1 MRGSDVLQESLF
13 TVRKLD
19 DFVPASH
26 PLRPIRDQVNRAL
39 KRLDGLF
46 AKMYAEAERGGRP
59 SIAPEKLLR
68 AMLLQ
73 VFYSVRSERQLMEQI
88 QYNLLYRWFVG
99 LAMDDAVWVPT
110 VFSKNR
116 ERMIE
121 HDAIVALFNDVLAEA
136 ESEGW
141 LSGEHFSVDGT
152 LIQAW
157 AGHKSFVR
165 TDRDVDGDD
174 GNGGDFRGEK
184 RSNETHAST
193 TDPDARLYRKG
204 KTASEL
210 RYIGHTLSDNR
221 HGLIANARVTQA
233 DGHAER
239 ETAKAMIADAVQA
252 VPDDVQVTLGA
263 DKGYDA
269 AEFIEAL
276 QDMRV
281 VPHVAQNTSG
291 RRSAVPDEVATS
303 IGYAISQQK
312 RKLIE
317 QGFGWA
323 KFIGPIRQVM
333 VRGLAKVD
341 QVFVLAMTG
350 YNLVRLRTL
359 RRLAAAGKLRA
370 QTT

>member
-1 MRGSDVLQESLF
+1 
-13 TVRKLD
+13 
-19 DFVPASH
+19 
-26 PLRPIRDQVNRAL
+26 
-39 KRLDGLF
+39 
-46 AKMYAEAERGGRP
+46 
-59 SIAPEKLLR
+59 
-68 AMLLQ
+68 MLLQ

-88 QYNLLYRWFVG
+88 QYNLLYRWFIG
-99 LAMDDAVWVPT
+99 LAMEDAVWVPT

-116 ERMIE
+116 ERLIE
-121 HDAIVALFNDVLAEA
+121 HDAVVALFNEVLAEA
-136 ESEGW
+136 DREGW

-165 TDRDVDGDD
+165 KDRDDEGDGD
-174 GNGGDFRGEK
+174 GTDFRGDK
-184 RSNETHAST
+184 RSNETHEST

-210 RYIGHTLSDNR
+210 SYMGHTLSDNR

-239 ETAKAMIADAVQA
+239 EAAKVMIADAKQA
-252 VPDDVQVTLGA
+252 APENTEVTLGA

-269 AEFIEAL
+269 AEFIETL
-276 QDMRV
+276 QELKV

-291 RRSAVPDEVATS
+291 RRSAVPDDVAKTP
-303 IGYAISQQK
+303 GYAISQQK

-317 QGFGWA
+317 QGFGWG

-341 QVFVLAMTG
+341 QVFVLTMAA

-359 RRLAAAGKLRA
+359 RRLAAAGKLRPLVM
-370 QTT
+370 

>member
-1 MRGSDVLQESLF
+1 MRGADVLQESLF
-13 TVRKLD
+13 SVRKLD
-19 DFVPASH
+19 DFVPSTH
-26 PLRPIRDQVNRAL
+26 PLRPIRERVNQAL
-39 KRLDGLF
+39 VRLDGLF
-46 AKMYAEAERGGRP
+46 ARMYAEDTKGGRP

-88 QYNLLYRWFVG
+88 QYNLLFRWFVG

-116 ERMIE
+116 DRLVE
-121 HDAIVALFNDVLAEA
+121 HDVIVALFNEVLAQA
-136 ESEGW
+136 DQEGW

-165 TDRDVDGDD
+165 KDGDD
-174 GNGGDFRGEK
+174 EGDGSDFRGQP
-184 RSNETHAST
+184 RSNDTHASK

-204 KTASEL
+204 NTASEL

-239 ETAKAMIADAVQA
+239 EAAKVMIADAVQA
-252 VPDDVQVTLGA
+252 AAEDAHVTLGA

-269 AEFIEAL
+269 AEFVEAL
-276 QDMRV
+276 QEMKV
-281 VPHVAQNTSG
+281 APHVAQNTTN
-291 RRSAVPDEVATS
+291 RRSAVPDDVAATD
-303 IGYAISQQK
+303 GYAMSQRK

-323 KFIGPIRQVM
+323 KFIGPILQVM

-341 QVFVLAMTG
+341 QVFMLAMTG
-350 YNLVRLRTL
+350 YNLVRMRTL
-359 RRLAAAGKLRA
+359 GQLRLPSW
-370 QTT
+370 QMP

>member
-1 MRGSDVLQESLF
+1 MRGADVLQESLF
-13 TVRKLD
+13 SVRKLD

-26 PLRPIRDQVNRAL
+26 PLRPIRERVNQAL
-39 KRLDGLF
+39 LRLDGLF
-46 AKMYAEAERGGRP
+46 TRMYADEARGGRP

-88 QYNLLYRWFVG
+88 QYNLLFRWFVG
-99 LAMDDAVWVPT
+99 LAMDDTVWVPT

-116 ERMIE
+116 DRLIE
-121 HDAIVALFNDVLAEA
+121 HDAVVALFNEVLVQADR
-136 ESEGW
+136 EGW

-165 TDRDVDGDD
+165 KDGDD
-174 GNGGDFRGEK
+174 DEGGGDFRGQP

-193 TDPDARLYRKG
+193 TDSDARLYRKG
-204 KTASEL
+204 NTASEL
-210 RYIGHTLSDNR
+210 RYMGHTLSDNR

-239 ETAKAMIADAVQA
+239 EAAKAMIGDAVLA
-252 VPDDVQVTLGA
+252 AADSAQVTLGA

-269 AEFIEAL
+269 AEFVEAL
-276 QDMRV
+276 QAMKV
-281 VPHVAQNTSG
+281 IPHVAQNTSN
-291 RRSAVPDEVATS
+291 RRSAVPDEVAAS
-303 IGYAISQQK
+303 AGYAISQQK

-350 YNLVRLRTL
+350 YNLVRMRTL
-359 RRLAAAGKLRA
+359 GQLRQQTGAAA
-370 QTT
+370 

>member
-1 MRGSDVLQESLF
+1 MRGADVLQESLF
-13 TVRKLD
+13 SVRKLD
-19 DFVPASH
+19 DFVPSTH
-26 PLRPIRDQVNRAL
+26 PLRPIRERVNQAL
-39 KRLDGLF
+39 VRLDGLF
-46 AKMYAEAERGGRP
+46 ARMYAEDTKGGRP

-88 QYNLLYRWFVG
+88 QYNLLFRWFVG

-116 ERMIE
+116 DRLVE
-121 HDAIVALFNDVLAEA
+121 HDVIVALFNEVLAQA
-136 ESEGW
+136 DQEGW
-141 LSGEHFSVDGT
+141 LSGEHFSVDGS

-165 TDRDVDGDD
+165 KDGDD
-174 GNGGDFRGEK
+174 EGDGSDFRGQP
-184 RSNETHAST
+184 RSNDTHASK

-204 KTASEL
+204 NTASEL

-239 ETAKAMIADAVQA
+239 EAAKVMIADAVQA
-252 VPDDVQVTLGA
+252 AAEDAHVTLGA

-269 AEFIEAL
+269 AEFVEAL
-276 QDMRV
+276 QAMKV
-281 VPHVAQNTSG
+281 IPHVAQNTTN
-291 RRSAVPDEVATS
+291 RRSAVPDDVAATD
-303 IGYAISQQK
+303 GYAMSQRK

-323 KFIGPIRQVM
+323 KFIGPILQVM

-341 QVFVLAMTG
+341 QVFMLAMTG
-350 YNLVRLRTL
+350 YNLVRMRTL
-359 RRLAAAGKLRA
+359 GQLRLPSW
-370 QTT
+370 QMP

>member
-1 MRGSDVLQESLF
+1 MRGADVLQESLF
-13 TVRKLD
+13 SVRKLD
-19 DFVPASH
+19 DFVPSTH
-26 PLRPIRDQVNRAL
+26 PLRPIRERVNQAL
-39 KRLDGLF
+39 VRLDGLF
-46 AKMYAEAERGGRP
+46 ARMYAEDTKGGRP

-88 QYNLLYRWFVG
+88 QYNLLFRWFVG

-116 ERMIE
+116 DRLVE
-121 HDAIVALFNDVLAEA
+121 HDVIVALFNEVLAQA
-136 ESEGW
+136 DQEGW

-165 TDRDVDGDD
+165 KDGDD
-174 GNGGDFRGEK
+174 EGDGSDFRGQP
-184 RSNETHAST
+184 RSNDTHASK

-204 KTASEL
+204 NTASEL

-239 ETAKAMIADAVQA
+239 EAAKVMIADAVQA
-252 VPDDVQVTLGA
+252 AAEDAHVTLGA

-269 AEFIEAL
+269 AEFVEAL
-276 QDMRV
+276 QAMKV
-281 VPHVAQNTSG
+281 IPHVAQNTTN
-291 RRSAVPDEVATS
+291 RRSAVPDDVAATD
-303 IGYAISQQK
+303 GYAMSQRK

-341 QVFVLAMTG
+341 QVFMLAMTG
-350 YNLVRLRTL
+350 YNLVRMRTL
-359 RRLAAAGKLRA
+359 GQLRLPSW
-370 QTT
+370 QMP